1 MTVPIFSVP
10 LGVLVAFVAS
20 EGPSTEVPLEPILEL
35 VQKARSASEAG
46 DEAAWMGLARAA
58 HERAPEHPNL
68 LIGYARA
75 LAAAGRA
82 DEALPYLTQAVAR
95 GAGFELAS
103 YPEFAEAS
111 TGAAYQAIAGR
122 ARANLA
128 PVTPPEAW
136 LVIDDTNIQPEGI
149 AWDGET
155 SKLYISS
162 FNREIWSVTPDRK
175 LTRFAGADAGL
186 QQVAGLKVDR
196 KRRLL
201 WAASA
206 IFPDTRGPAGEADPD
221 VGRTALLAFDLG
233 TGERRYHCVLD
244 ERPVPHGFN
253 DLALAENGD
262 VYASDSLVGAIYRLR
277 PGDCRFERVIQDPRM
292 GFPNGIAL
300 SADESRLYVAHI
312 EGLSFIETATGVRTQ
327 LPVPPGAT
335 VNSMDGLV
343 RDGADLIGIQPTPL
357 LARVLRIRLD
367 DGGRAIRSVET
378 VSSRPPGGAIQATG
392 TVAGTHYYS
401 VAGPLGP
408 PQPGDDSDQR
418 ARILRSTL

>member
-1 MTVPIFSVP
+1 MIAAAAPAAEAPV
-10 LGVLVAFVAS
+10 
-20 EGPSTEVPLEPILEL
+20 EPILEL
-35 VQKARSASEAG
+35 VQEARAASVAG
-46 DEAAWMGLARAA
+46 DEAAWMELARAA

-82 DEALPYLTQAVAR
+82 GEALPYLEQAVER

-111 TGAAYQAIAGR
+111 TGGAYQALAGR

-128 PVTPPEAW
+128 PVAPPEAW
-136 LVIDDTNIQPEGI
+136 LVIENTNVQPEGI

-162 FNREIWSVTPDRK
+162 FNREIWSVTPDRG
-175 LTRFAGADAGL
+175 LTRFAGAEAGL

-206 IFPDTRGPAGEADPD
+206 VFPDLQGPAGAADPE
-221 VGRTALLAFDLG
+221 VGRTALFAFDLD
-233 TGERRYHCVLD
+233 TGERRRHCVLD
-244 ERPVPHGFN
+244 ERPIPHGFN

-262 VYASDSLVGAIYRLR
+262 VYVSDSLVNTIYRLR
-277 PGDCRFERVIQDPRM
+277 PGGCRFERVIEDSRM

-312 EGLSFIETATGVRTQ
+312 EGLSFIDLGTGARTQ
-327 LPVPPGAT
+327 LPVPAGAT

-343 RDGADLIGIQPTPL
+343 RDGADLIGIQPTPI
-357 LARVLRIRLD
+357 LARALRIRLD
-367 DGGRAIRSVET
+367 IAGHAIRSVET
-378 VSSRPPGGAIQATG
+378 VGSRSPGAGPQATG
-392 TVAGTHYYS
+392 TLAGTHYYS

-408 PQPGDDSDQR
+408 PQPGDESDQR
-418 ARILRSTL
+418 ARILRSAL